1 MTEATNIADTS
12 DFDEFQDE
20 LKPGTQL
27 LQGQYTIDKYLN
39 SGGFA
44 ITYLARDSLDR
55 QVVIKECFPGSFCRR
70 SQALVQA
77 RSRAHQSEYKAI
89 VKLFIQE
96 ARGLAKL
103 NHPNIVGVHQ
113 VFEDNSTAYMAL
125 DLIKGRD
132 LLDTLEDETG
142 QLKPNQIAA
151 ILKKILGAIKYMHD
165 QNVLHRDISPD
176 NILLNE
182 ELEPIL
188 IDFGAAREQASK
200 VGKVLSALRVVKD
213 GYSPQEFYVSGS
225 IQGPSSDL
233 YALGATFYHL
243 ITGEI
248 PPDSQIR
255 LASAAAR
262 EPDPYKPL
270 HGNIKGFDDIFLMAI
285 DKSLRLMPKDR
296 IQSAGEWLAKIDEK
310 EAAKAS
316 SAEDDVTATVAQI
329 MQQPGV
335 VAPPPPKAKPE
346 PAAAAPQPVKAARS
360 KAKPT
365 VNRLDEI
372 ANEMASEEAEKKKI
386 AGKMFAGVAVAAVL
400 AGAVIYTQTDLFT
413 GPSGNDA
420 VSGDTEVNSTSIPPQ
435 PTETASSQTGAAVSE
450 QQAIDSAVASVIE
463 PVQVAPETANTDVV
477 IAEVTPSE
485 TAIVPEVL
493 PEVLPEV
500 SPVPETNG
508 TAEASATKAPTG
520 SDQSLSVA
528 KVAET
533 TPEPEA
539 PAKLTSFT
547 PVDLTDAEVGLNQPQ
562 ITEIT
567 EVSLVLPRNEG
578 PINTDA
584 AQALSVPSDPVVAD
598 AVSFALEAS
607 GVAPVYSTDIEQPL
621 PEPTPDASGLPLSEG
636 SAFTPPKTAQPV
648 VDFASLASLDAMTPE
663 AGPKILTTP
672 IALSSLIVPA
682 TYLTTN
688 WTAQLPFDA
697 DESDGVTITRVKA
710 GAEPWMTAGQTI
722 TTINGQPVDKLGDIS
737 RILEATIA
745 NSDEAT
751 IPVNFGIQDAT
762 GAVDNHDTVLKLLG
776 KSVLKDGTTFETA
789 YEQGVWKTTVAAV
802 SETSADE
809 FVVGDIVIA
818 NVEAKEKIEG
828 RNTLADILNQGFS
841 TGEDNLRFIVDRNG
855 SNWFATIRVSQV
867 GGFQKSSLKSSNS
880 GE

>member
-89 VKLFIQE
+89 VRLFIQE

-142 QLKPNQIAA
+142 KLKPNQIAT
-151 ILKKILGAIKYMHD
+151 ILKKILGAIEYMHN

-182 ELEPIL
+182 DLEPIL

-270 HGNIKGFDDIFLMAI
+270 HGNIKGYDDIFLMAI

-310 EAAKAS
+310 EVTKAS
-316 SAEDDVTATVAQI
+316 SSEDDVTATVAQI
-329 MQQPGV
+329 MQQPDV
-335 VAPPPPKAKPE
+335 VAPPAPKAKPE
-346 PAAAAPQPVKAARS
+346 PVAAAPQPAKTARS

-386 AGKMFAGVAVAAVL
+386 AGKLFAGVAIAAVL
-400 AGAVIYTQTDLFT
+400 AGAVVYTQTDLFT
-413 GPSGNDA
+413 GQSGNDA
-420 VSGDTEVNSTSIPPQ
+420 GLGGSEISTEITPPEPPQ
-435 PTETASSQTGAAVSE
+435 TESAVSE

-463 PVQVAPETANTDVV
+463 QPVQVTPEAENSDAV

-485 TAIVPEVL
+485 TENTAKIIPEVQ
-493 PEVLPEV
+493 
-500 SPVPETNG
+500 PVPDSNDS
-508 TAEASATKAPTG
+508 AEVSATKAPAG
-520 SDQSLSVA
+520 SDQSLADA
-528 KVAET
+528 KAAET
-533 TPEPEA
+533 STEPEA
-539 PAKLTSFT
+539 PAELTSFT
-547 PVDLTDAEVGLNQPQ
+547 PVDLADAEVGLSEAQ

-567 EVSLVLPRNEG
+567 EVSLVLPG
-578 PINTDA
+578 IQAPTNTSA
-584 AQALSVPSDPVVAD
+584 AQALSAPSEPAVAD
-598 AVSFALEAS
+598 AISFEIEAS
-607 GVAPVYSTDIEQPL
+607 GLAPVYSTDIEQSL
-621 PEPTPDASGLPLSEG
+621 QEPPADASGSAPTED
-636 SAFTPPKTAQPV
+636 SAFTPPKTAQPT
-648 VDFASLASLDAMTPE
+648 VDFASLTVLNAMTPE
-663 AGPKILTTP
+663 AGPEILTEP

-682 TYLTTN
+682 VYLTTN
-688 WTAQLPFDA
+688 WTVQLPFEA
-697 DESDGVTITRVKA
+697 DESNGVTITSVKS
-710 GAEPWMTAGQTI
+710 GAEPWMKQGTTI
-722 TTINGQPVDKLGDIS
+722 TSLNGQPVNKLGDIS
-737 RILEATIA
+737 RILEATIS
-745 NSDEAT
+745 NSDSAT
-751 IPVNFGIQDAT
+751 IPASFGIQDAS
-762 GAVDNHDTVLKLLG
+762 GAVDKHDTVLKLLG
-776 KSVLKDGTTFETA
+776 KSALKDGTTFETT
-789 YEQGVWKTTVAAV
+789 YEQGTWKTTVAAV
-802 SETSADE
+802 SESSADE
-809 FVVGDIVIA
+809 FVIGDTVIA

-841 TGEDNLRFIVDRNG
+841 TGKDSLRFIVDRNG

-880 GE
+880 GD

>member
-142 QLKPNQIAA
+142 QLKPNQITA

-182 ELEPIL
+182 DLEPIL

-262 EPDPYKPL
+262 EADPYKPL

-310 EAAKAS
+310 ETIKIAS
-316 SAEDDVTATVAQI
+316 SEDDVTATVAQI
-329 MQQPGV
+329 MQQPDV
-335 VAPPPPKAKPE
+335 VAPPPPKAKAKAKPE
-346 PAAAAPQPVKAARS
+346 PTAAAPQPVKTARS

-386 AGKMFAGVAVAAVL
+386 AGKLFAGVAVAAVL
-400 AGAVIYTQTDLFT
+400 AGAIVYTQTDLFT
-413 GPSGNDA
+413 GQSGNGA
-420 VSGDTEVNSTSIPPQ
+420 GAGGSEISTEITPPEPPQ
-435 PTETASSQTGAAVSE
+435 TDSAISE
-450 QQAIDSAVASVIE
+450 QQAIDSAVASVIQ
-463 PVQVAPETANTDVV
+463 PVQVVPETANGDVV

-485 TAIVPEVL
+485 TKVVPDTGDTA
-493 PEVLPEV
+493 EV
-500 SPVPETNG
+500 SV
-508 TAEASATKAPTG
+508 SKAPAGTDQG
-520 SDQSLSVA
+520 LSDA
-528 KVAET
+528 KVTESTA
-533 TPEPEA
+533 EPEA

-547 PVDLTDAEVGLNQPQ
+547 PVDLADAEVGLNEPQ
-562 ITEIT
+562 ITDIT
-567 EVSLVLPRNEG
+567 EVSLVLPGIE
-578 PINTDA
+578 PPTNTGA
-584 AQALSVPSDPVVAD
+584 AQALSAPSDPVVAD
-598 AVSFALEAS
+598 AVSFELEAS
-607 GVAPVYSTDIEQPL
+607 GVAPVYSTEIEQSL
-621 PEPTPDASGLPLSEG
+621 LEPVTDASGLTPSED
-636 SAFTPPKTAQPV
+636 SAFTRPNPAQPAV
-648 VDFASLASLDAMTPE
+648 NFASLTNLEAMTPE
-663 AGPKILTTP
+663 AGPAILTAP
-672 IALSSLIVPA
+672 IALSSFIVPA

-697 DESDGVTITRVKA
+697 DESDGVTITRVKSN
-710 GAEPWMTAGQTI
+710 AEPWMKNGVTI
-722 TTINGQPVDKLGDIS
+722 TTLNGQPVNKLGDIS
-737 RILEATIA
+737 RILEAAVA

-751 IPVNFGIQDAT
+751 IPVSFGVQETT
-762 GAVDNHDTVLKLLG
+762 GAVDNYDTVLKLLG

-789 YEQGVWKTTVAAV
+789 YEQGVWKTTVSAV
-802 SETSADE
+802 SDSSADE

-841 TGEDNLRFIVDRNG
+841 TGADDLRFIVDRNG

-880 GE
+880 GD

>member
-1 MTEATNIADTS
+1 MTDATNIADTS

-89 VKLFIQE
+89 VRLFIQE

-142 QLKPNQIAA
+142 QLKPNQIAS

-182 ELEPIL
+182 DLEPIL

-243 ITGEI
+243 ITGDI
-248 PPDSQIR
+248 PPDSQVR

-262 EPDPYKPL
+262 EPDPYRPL
-270 HGNIKGFDDIFLMAI
+270 HGNIKGFDDMFLMAI

-296 IQSAGEWLAKIDEK
+296 LQSAGEWLVRIDQK
-310 EAAKAS
+310 EHVKPEVD
-316 SAEDDVTATVAQI
+316 EDSVTATVAQM
-329 MQQPGV
+329 MQQPDV
-335 VAPPPPKAKPE
+335 VAPTEPKAQPE
-346 PAAAAPQPVKAARS
+346 PAAAASAPVKTAPAAATH
-360 KAKPT
+360 AK
-365 VNRLDEI
+365 NRLDEI
-372 ANEMASEEAEKKKI
+372 ANEMASEDAAKKKKVL
-386 AGKMFAGVAVAAVL
+386 GKLFAGVAVAAALV
-400 AGAVIYTQTDLFT
+400 GAVVYTQTDLLSGGNSEQSDPEISASDT
-413 GPSGNDA
+413 PPQSSETPAQTVASGNDA
-420 VSGDTEVNSTSIPPQ
+420 DTSD
-435 PTETASSQTGAAVSE
+435 TADA
-450 QQAIDSAVASVIE
+450 SANAD
-463 PVQVAPETANTDVV
+463 PATDTDVV
-477 IAEVTPSE
+477 ETTDVQSSESEALPQLEHLPDTPGNTQEPETRAPEGADQNISVAEVPENTAEPE
-485 TAIVPEVL
+485 TPEVL
-493 PEVLPEV
+493 
-500 SPVPETNG
+500 
-508 TAEASATKAPTG
+508 AT
-520 SDQSLSVA
+520 
-528 KVAET
+528 
-533 TPEPEA
+533 
-539 PAKLTSFT
+539 FT
-547 PVDLTDAEVGLNQPQ
+547 PVDLGDTEIGLTEPK

-567 EVSLVLPRNEG
+567 EVSLVLPSIQSPE
-578 PINTDA
+578 ISDA
-584 AQALSVPSDPVVAD
+584 GLALSAPSDPVTVD
-598 AVSFALEAS
+598 AVLFDLEVS
-607 GVAPVYSTDIEQPL
+607 GIAPVFSTDIEPSL
-621 PEPTPDASGLPLSEG
+621 PALTGDSDLSLSSGDNAFNMPKTGLPTLE
-636 SAFTPPKTAQPV
+636 
-648 VDFASLASLDAMTPE
+648 FASLSSLDAIAPE
-663 AGPKILTTP
+663 AQPEILTAP
-672 IALSSLIVPA
+672 VALTSLIETA

-688 WTAQLPFDA
+688 WSAVLPFEA
-697 DESDGVTITRVKA
+697 DESNGVTITQVKS
-710 GAEPWMTAGQTI
+710 GAEPWMKESVSI
-722 TTINGQPVDKLGDIS
+722 TTLNGAPVDTLADIT
-737 RILEATIA
+737 RILQSAIDESDAATI
-745 NSDEAT
+745 SVV
-751 IPVNFGIQDAT
+751 I
-762 GAVDNHDTVLKLLG
+762 GAADTSGVVMDHDTSLKLIGNSPLE
-776 KSVLKDGTTFETA
+776 DGTTFETVFDNDA
-789 YEQGVWKTTVAAV
+789 WITTVVAV
-802 SETSADE
+802 SSQSADE
-809 FVVGDIVIA
+809 FVVGDIVVA

-828 RNTLADILNQGFS
+828 RSTLADILNQGFS
-841 TGEDNLRFIVDRNG
+841 TGQDSLRFIVDRNG

-867 GGFQKSSLKSSNS
+867 GGFQKTSLNNSNS
-880 GE
+880 GD